1 MMQPCSDSASGASGN
16 QGQAWDTS
24 NIGIAASR
32 SDAVRKVVQIV
43 ETDSRLVALCSDG
56 SIWVNYNDSDWKELA
71 PPPGCGGGG

>member
-16 QGQAWDTS
+16 QGQAWDAS

-43 ETDSRLVALCSDG
+43 EADSRLTALCSDG
-56 SIWVNYNDSDWKELA
+56 SIWVTYNGHDWHELT
-71 PPPGCGGGG
+71 PPPGCGGGA